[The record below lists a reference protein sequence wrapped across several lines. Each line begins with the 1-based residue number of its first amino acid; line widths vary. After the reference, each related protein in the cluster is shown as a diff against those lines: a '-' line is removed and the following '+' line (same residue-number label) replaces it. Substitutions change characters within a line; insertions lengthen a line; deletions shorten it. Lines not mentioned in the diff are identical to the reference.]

1 MRKNMRHF
9 LDKAGQDIQ
18 TSKFPEILIELDDID
33 KIEKLIRRDHIS
45 VPLLGALRGRRRTG
59 ETGTESAMRRGRGKT
74 SGSGGAGG
82 LHRHRRHRRLMA
94 LNQALNRK
102 GKRSSMSSRKAA
114 Q

>member
-74 SGSGGAGG
+74 SGGGAGG
-82 LHRHRRHRRLMA
+82 LYRPRRRRRLKKA
-94 LNQALNRK
+94 LHRK
-102 GKRSSMSSRKAA
+102 GRPSSMLSRKAV